1 MKVALLIDINRTL
14 CSRTIIC
21 CFGIKKYNISTTN
34 GFDNLVHNVHD
45 FNNLK
50 QVYVLLLFGTSKQYN
65 FSYANSCITTST
77 WAFIHTTC
85 FMYWQFHINMTRWKC
100 FQLKFAKMYLSK
112 IDFSFDIYDEFFSF
126 VFIIACNPWLI
137 NNHVFLAINEKSS
150 ISDNTIR
157 LYSKNVKTNK
167 LSKSLKCLYQYS
179 RKLTASI
186 IVTQPSSVMQSM
198 L

>member
-1 MKVALLIDINRTL
+1 
-14 CSRTIIC
+14 
-21 CFGIKKYNISTTN
+21 
-34 GFDNLVHNVHD
+34 
-45 FNNLK
+45 
-50 QVYVLLLFGTSKQYN
+50 
-65 FSYANSCITTST
+65 
-77 WAFIHTTC
+77 
-85 FMYWQFHINMTRWKC
+85 
-100 FQLKFAKMYLSK
+100 MYLSK

-198 L
+198 LWLFGCLVLSYLSQVEPIFQMIIINASEWKFCAFVNNRNNFDFTITGSEFDLNSESKASVPTTTSYLQLLQLSEDDTSVANPSLSQNKTKVYISSTESIVETL